1 MVYPVPTDRV
11 FSPWALT
18 VLLLVVLLLTSPS
31 PALQD
36 VAVTA
41 MKEQPHPLPQMKIGV
56 LSEGGQPG
64 GSLRQPNHSNGNLPS

>member
-11 FSPWALT
+11 FSPWSLT
-18 VLLLVVLLLTSPS
+18 ALLLVVLLLTSPS

-41 MKEQPHPLPQMKIGV
+41 MRSNLT
-56 LSEGGQPG
+56 LS
-64 GSLRQPNHSNGNLPS
+64 LK